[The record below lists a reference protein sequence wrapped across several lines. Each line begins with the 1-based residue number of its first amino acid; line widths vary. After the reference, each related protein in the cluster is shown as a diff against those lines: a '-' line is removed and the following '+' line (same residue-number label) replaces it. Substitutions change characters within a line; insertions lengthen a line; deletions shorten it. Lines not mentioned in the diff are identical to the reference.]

1 MKLILEVELTSKEKK
16 SSDPE
21 SVLVQ
26 KMYNTCNDWLN
37 GDEIPKLIFVY
48 DDDEYDDLE
57 SELYNLYNKKNNLN

>member
-1 MKLILEVELTSKEKK
+1 
-16 SSDPE
+16 
-21 SVLVQ
+21 
-26 KMYNTCNDWLN
+26 MYNTCNDWLN